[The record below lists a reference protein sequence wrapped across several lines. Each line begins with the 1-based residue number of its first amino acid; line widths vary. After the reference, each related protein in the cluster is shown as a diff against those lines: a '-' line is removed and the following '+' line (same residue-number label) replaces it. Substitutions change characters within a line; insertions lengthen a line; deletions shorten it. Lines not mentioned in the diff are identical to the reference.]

1 MSGLLFVTVH
11 SPSRD
16 SAREKNFG
24 FSIFPKGAKFG
35 FRNSGIGV
43 DIDAFRPFMN

>member
-1 MSGLLFVTVH
+1 MSGLLFVSVH

-16 SAREKNFG
+16 PAREKNFG

-43 DIDAFRPFMN
+43 ETVVLRAPVH